1 MTHAAGLDHRLIHV
15 RVPLPGAPEPGR
27 SPVALRA
34 DPAHNRG
41 VGNWGSY
48 SFLFGPFLALA
59 ALGGLALVAR
69 WASQGGTSLIEGPA
83 RRGGTEEYG
92 LMIPV
97 ASPRTARASHDV
109 ADRLSA
115 SGVRC
120 REVDTIQGRR
130 VMVWA
135 EDVARA
141 RAVLDSPR

>member
-1 MTHAAGLDHRLIHV
+1 MSGLGRQLRRWTTRTGGSGAVAPPAG
-15 RVPLPGAPEPGR
+15 A
-27 SPVALRA
+27 
-34 DPAHNRG
+34 AHNRG

-48 SFLFGPFLALA
+48 SFLFGPVLALM

-69 WASQGGTSLIEGPA
+69 WASQSGTSLIETPA
-83 RRGGTEEYG
+83 RQGTAEEYG

-97 ASPRTARASHDV
+97 ASPPSSRASHDV
-109 ADRLSA
+109 ANRLTSA
-115 SGVRC
+115 GVRC
-120 REVDTIQGRR
+120 REVDTVDGPR